1 MYRLQ
6 LFPVK
11 IFENWKVH
19 CKHQLKYCHKIV
31 VSRKKSLYYRSFAVD
46 MLAKMNMQRDIQVTD
61 PVIIFKT
68 AFVTS
73 TFYFIMVDKCA
84 LTKLRFIVT
93 DPQIHLKNYINRW
106 NYYSESIKWNTMKIN
121 YLESWKFINKK
132 LEIKIWLNQNQKN

>member
-1 MYRLQ
+1 
-6 LFPVK
+6 
-11 IFENWKVH
+11 
-19 CKHQLKYCHKIV
+19 
-31 VSRKKSLYYRSFAVD
+31 

-106 NYYSESIKWNTMKIN
+106 NYYSESIKLNTMKIN
-121 YLESWKFINKK
+121 YLES
-132 LEIKIWLNQNQKN
+132 

>member
-1 MYRLQ
+1 
-6 LFPVK
+6 
-11 IFENWKVH
+11 
-19 CKHQLKYCHKIV
+19 
-31 VSRKKSLYYRSFAVD
+31 
-46 MLAKMNMQRDIQVTD
+46 MQRDIQVTD

-106 NYYSESIKWNTMKIN
+106 NYYSESIK
-121 YLESWKFINKK
+121 
-132 LEIKIWLNQNQKN
+132 

>member
-1 MYRLQ
+1 
-6 LFPVK
+6 
-11 IFENWKVH
+11 
-19 CKHQLKYCHKIV
+19 
-31 VSRKKSLYYRSFAVD
+31 

-106 NYYSESIKWNTMKIN
+106 NYYSESIK
-121 YLESWKFINKK
+121 
-132 LEIKIWLNQNQKN
+132 

>member
-11 IFENWKVH
+11 IFKNWKVH

>member
-11 IFENWKVH
+11 IFKNWKVH
-19 CKHQLKYCHKIV
+19 CKHQLKYCNKIV
-31 VSRKKSLYYRSFAVD
+31 VLRKKSLYYRSFTVD
-46 MLAKMNMQRDIQVTD
+46 MLAKMNMQGDIQVTD
-61 PVIIFKT
+61 PVIIFKIT
-68 AFVTS
+68 FITS

-93 DPQIHLKNYINRW
+93 DSQIHLKSYIHRW
-106 NYYSESIKWNTMKIN
+106 NYYSESIKLNTMKIN

>member
-1 MYRLQ
+1 
-6 LFPVK
+6 
-11 IFENWKVH
+11 
-19 CKHQLKYCHKIV
+19 
-31 VSRKKSLYYRSFAVD
+31 
-46 MLAKMNMQRDIQVTD
+46 MLAKMNMQRDIQVTG

-106 NYYSESIKWNTMKIN
+106 NYYSESIK
-121 YLESWKFINKK
+121 
-132 LEIKIWLNQNQKN
+132 